1 MEKKKVLSVR
11 AAVCDIRGLREE
23 TLAGYERVRLDCG
36 VVLTSPESREL
47 LGRSGAEVK
56 AANVLDIDGD
66 VKVSSVNGRAEITP
80 AQTAPPC
87 RIYLIVNG
95 VLDIA
100 PGSEDQLRHYAGIT
114 VNGSVACPKSM
125 VSLLAGTV
133 VNGTVAAYPDGCIRL
148 KKTALLD
155 RTFPLRA
162 REGALYY
169 AAGRIAALDPAID
182 FARLA
187 AKNVR
192 FSTPRLLVAEGLA
205 EAAVPLFDEEAEIT
219 VLPDGC
225 AFLNDDASLDEAL
238 LRRTGGKLYLRGSL
252 RVGAES
258 APLLERFTFLRVTG
272 DVLAARGAAE
282 AVEASCAQYQRLQM
296 VGGVLLSGRTVLTVG
311 RELLERAEDGVSI
324 ADCVDVTVEEDVPPE
339 LLRERLVSVTG
350 CVNVACT
357 EEQRTA
363 IEHVAEDVV
372 NLGRPERAEAQE
384 DGDLVRISSAFYTL

>member
-36 VVLTSPESREL
+36 VVLASPESREL

-80 AQTAPPC
+80 AQAAPPC

-100 PGSEDQLRHYAGIT
+100 PGSEEQLRHYAGIT

-125 VSLLAGTV
+125 VSLLAGMV
-133 VNGTVAAYPDGCIRL
+133 INGSVAAYPDGCIRL

-182 FARLA
+182 FQRLA
-187 AKNVR
+187 DKNVR
-192 FSTPRLLVAEGLA
+192 FSTPHLLVAEGLA
-205 EAAVPLFDEEAEIT
+205 EAAVPLFDEAAEIT

-225 AFLNDDASLDEAL
+225 AFLNDDAGLDEAL

-252 RVGAES
+252 QVGAES

-282 AVEASCAQYQRLQM
+282 AVEASCAQYQRLHV

-324 ADCVDVTVEEDVPPE
+324 ADCVDVTIEEDVPPE

-357 EEQRTA
+357 EAQRVA
-363 IEHVAEDVV
+363 VEPVAEDVV
-372 NLGRPERAEAQE
+372 NLGRPEQPEARE

>member
-36 VVLTSPESREL
+36 VVLASPESREL
-47 LGRSGAEVK
+47 LSRSGAEVK

-80 AQTAPPC
+80 AQAAPPC

-125 VSLLAGTV
+125 VSLLAGMV
-133 VNGTVAAYPDGCIRL
+133 VNGSVAAYPDGCIRL

-182 FARLA
+182 FQRLA
-187 AKNVR
+187 DKNVR
-192 FSTPRLLVAEGLA
+192 FSTPHLLVAEGLA
-205 EAAVPLFDEEAEIT
+205 EAAVPLFDEAAEIT

-225 AFLNDDASLDEAL
+225 AFLNDDAGLDEAL

-252 RVGAES
+252 QVGAES

-282 AVEASCAQYQRLQM
+282 AVEASCAQYQRLHV

-324 ADCVDVTVEEDVPPE
+324 ADCVDVTIEEDVPPE

-357 EEQRTA
+357 EAQRVA
-363 IEHVAEDVV
+363 VEPVAEDVV
-372 NLGRPERAEAQE
+372 NLGRPEQPEARE